1 MEAVE
6 AEAALAVAL
15 EEAADLEEDA
25 VAALAVPAPGDL
37 EVVLTDLIIAV
48 RASVMAIIT
57 VRVSLVSVHATIMAE
72 AVDALAASWVR

>member
-15 EEAADLEEDA
+15 AEAVDLEEDA
-25 VAALAVPAPGDL
+25 VAALVDPAPVDL
-37 EVVLTDLIIAV
+37 EVALTDLIIAV

-57 VRVSLVSVHATIMAE
+57 VRVSLASVHATIMAE
-72 AVDALAASWVR
+72 AVDALAALWVR